1 MTNYNDM
8 PRNLAD
14 AFRKYEVKQR
24 KINAYQMPLCIG
36 HYRKIATDNSNWEL
50 YHDTKWNG
58 IVSIAKP
65 DSGAKDSVW
74 ACNLGEVRRRVYDGR
89 IKEKNLTKYGRRL
102 LGLN

>member
-1 MTNYNDM
+1 MANYNDM
-8 PRNLAD
+8 PRGLAD
-14 AFRKYEVKQR
+14 MLRKYEAKQR

-50 YHDTKWNG
+50 YHDTKLNG